1 VSSLILLRLPIIGA
15 GGLFLRTQLP
25 AVVGRLENPAMI
37 CIICKQA
44 EVVSGTATVTL
55 ERDGLT
61 LVVKHVAAR
70 VCPNCGEEYVDEDAA
85 LRVMDMAERAAHS
98 GVLVDVREYAPSAAA

>member
-1 VSSLILLRLPIIGA
+1 
-15 GGLFLRTQLP
+15 
-25 AVVGRLENPAMI
+25 MI

-44 EVVSGTATVTL
+44 EVVLGTATVTL
-55 ERDGLT
+55 ERGGLT

-85 LRVMDMAERAAHS
+85 LRVLAMAEQAAQS
-98 GVLVDVREYAPSAAA
+98 GVLVDVREYAPLAAA